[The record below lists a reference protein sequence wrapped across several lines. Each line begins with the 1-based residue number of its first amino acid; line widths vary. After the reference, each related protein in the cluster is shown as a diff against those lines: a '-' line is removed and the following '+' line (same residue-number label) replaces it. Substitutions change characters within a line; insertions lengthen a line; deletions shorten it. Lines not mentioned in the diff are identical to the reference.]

1 MRAVIVEQMDCGQT
15 STSSL
20 AIGGS
25 SVEDVA
31 DWLAKATGATISPGG
46 SWTLDFPETVE
57 DSLLQELQGPLEGM
71 NVKQSLAVLDSVDEI
86 VGKDETDT
94 ASAIAQRVLEK
105 DLPDV
110 DWRLSLLTAVYA
122 AVRRSGAASGA
133 IEEG

>member
-1 MRAVIVEQMDCGQT
+1 MRAVIEEQMDCGQT

-20 AIGGS
+20 VIGGS

-31 DWLAKATGATISPGG
+31 GWLAKATGATISPGG

-86 VGKDETDT
+86 VGKDKTDT
-94 ASAIAQRVLEK
+94 AAVIACRVLER

-110 DWRLSLLTAVYA
+110 DWRILLLTAVYA

-133 IEEG
+133 IEED

>member
-1 MRAVIVEQMDCGQT
+1 MRAVIAEQMDCGQT

-20 AIGGS
+20 VIGGS

-31 DWLAKATGATISPGG
+31 GWLAKATGATISPGG

-57 DSLLQELQGPLEGM
+57 DSLLQELQGPFEGM

-86 VGKDETDT
+86 VGNDKTDT
-94 ASAIAQRVLEK
+94 ASVIACRVLEK

-110 DWRLSLLTAVYA
+110 DWRLLLLTAVYA

-133 IEEG
+133 IEED